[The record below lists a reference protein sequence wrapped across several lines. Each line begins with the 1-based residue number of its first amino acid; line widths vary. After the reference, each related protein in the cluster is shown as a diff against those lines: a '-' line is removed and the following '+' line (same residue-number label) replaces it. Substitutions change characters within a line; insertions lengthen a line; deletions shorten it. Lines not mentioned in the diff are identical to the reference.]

1 MNTQKIYFF
10 SNLRFLRNRRKLTQ
24 EQVSVALGMH
34 RIKYTNLE
42 NGKTK
47 SPTMDELLKLSRF
60 YRLSI
65 DSLLQIDLAKIGE
78 LKLRELENGD
88 DIYIKGGNIRV
99 LAITVDRN
107 NNENVEYVPIKG
119 KAGYAAGGFADTDFI
134 AELPK
139 YYHPNLPKY
148 GTFRTF
154 PIEGDS
160 MLPFP
165 EAMDVTGRFV
175 SDWNTIKPNTLAII
189 VLKGQDIVF
198 KDITVKDSGNILCR
212 SWNNEYK
219 EFIVGFEDIF
229 EIWEYFSHS
238 TSSIPI
244 PPSDL
249 DIVLREIKNL
259 REKLPKK

>member
-1 MNTQKIYFF
+1 MYKVAMYNTIKTLLSHGKSIREIA
-10 SNLRFLRNRRKLTQ
+10 S
-24 EQVSVALGMH
+24 ELGMCRKTVS
-34 RIKYTNLE
+34 RIQKALE
-42 NGKTK
+42 RGLEEPLPQVRPKLLDDYLDDVQVVFVNAGLFYYRG
-47 SPTMDELLKLSRF
+47 ELLKLSRF

-65 DSLLQIDLAKIGE
+65 DTLLQIDLAKIGE

-99 LAITVDRN
+99 LAITVDRS

-175 SDWNTIKPNTLAII
+175 SDWNTIKPNTLSII

-212 SWNNEYK
+212 S
-219 EFIVGFEDIF
+219 
-229 EIWEYFSHS
+229 
-238 TSSIPI
+238 
-244 PPSDL
+244 
-249 DIVLREIKNL
+249 
-259 REKLPKK
+259 